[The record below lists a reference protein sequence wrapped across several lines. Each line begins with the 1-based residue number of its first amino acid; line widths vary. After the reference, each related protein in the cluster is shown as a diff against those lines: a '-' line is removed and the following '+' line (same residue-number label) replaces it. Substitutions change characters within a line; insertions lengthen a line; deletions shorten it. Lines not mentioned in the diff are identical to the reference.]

1 MSRSETTFWRFSA
14 EGGRPGQ
21 RMVVYKDGTE
31 ATRRCT
37 MHWDP
42 AHCAEPIALD
52 GATAVHNGG
61 STWVSVQCSTWL
73 SSGVW
78 EIVVQTDDVDRPS
91 LFLGVV
97 TREHWATTQETD
109 EDGVATDPPMRD
121 SPHAIC
127 MHGDRRVFIKT
138 QEKDWGLMRMTTE
151 GAVRIT
157 LDFEAGLLTFKLAH
171 TDRRGVLKETEAEI
185 PGLFG
190 ECTLAACFGGKG
202 QRLTV
207 VSCTQLEGSPE
218 ETARRGDA
226 FSLENRVD
234 RVTLVEVSDE
244 DALRAQ
250 EIAVATTLA

>member
-1 MSRSETTFWRFSA
+1 
-14 EGGRPGQ
+14 
-21 RMVVYKDGTE
+21 MVRYKDGTE
-31 ATRRCT
+31 STRRVT

-61 STWVSVQCSTWL
+61 STWASVQCSTWL

-109 EDGVATDPPMRD
+109 EDGDAVHPPMRD
-121 SPHAIC
+121 SMHAIC

-138 QEKDWGLMRMTTE
+138 QEKDWGLMRMVTG
-151 GAVRIT
+151 GAVRIK

-171 TDRRGVLKETEAEI
+171 TDRRGALKESEAEI

-190 ECTLAACFGGKG
+190 ECTLAACFGGKD

-207 VSCTQLEGSPE
+207 ASCIQLEGSPE
-218 ETARRGDA
+218 EQARRRDA

-234 RVTLVEVSDE
+234 RVTLDAVTDE
-244 DALRAQ
+244 DALRA
-250 EIAVATTLA
+250 EEVAVATTLA